1 MIRSMTGYGKST
13 GSYRGNRISVE
24 IRSLNS
30 KYLELN
36 LRLPMSYRDK
46 DMDLRN
52 EITKIAERGKVDVT
66 IIIEPGP
73 ETNTSIF
80 NKELIQIYAKELR
93 SLSKANKLNSE
104 DELGAILRLP
114 NVINIEKN
122 GSSEQEWKAIMKLF
136 ASAVKEFHEFR
147 NREGKSLH
155 KDFELRIKAVRD
167 LLKKTEK
174 AEPKR
179 NEGIRSRMQKNLAE
193 IADVTTID
201 RNRFE
206 QEVIYYLEKIDITEE
221 KVRLKTHLDYFEEV
235 LTGKE
240 SAGKKLGFILQEIG
254 REINTIGSKAN
265 DANIQRYVV
274 EMKDEL
280 EKMKEQSA
288 NII

>member
-1 MIRSMTGYGKST
+1 MTGYGKST
-13 GSYRGNRISVE
+13 GSSGGNRISVE

-36 LRLPMSYRDK
+36 IRTPMSYRDK

-66 IIIEPGP
+66 ITIEPGP

-80 NKELIQIYAKELR
+80 NKELIQLYAKELR
-93 SLSKANKLNSE
+93 SLSKANKLKAE

-122 GSSEQEWKAIMKLF
+122 GSSEQEWKMIMKLF
-136 ASAVKEFHEFR
+136 SSAAKEFNEFR

-155 KDFELRIKAVRD
+155 KDFEFRIKAVRD

-174 AEPKR
+174 AEPMR
-179 NEGIRSRMQKNLAE
+179 NEGIRTRMQKNLSD
-193 IADVTTID
+193 IADITTID

-235 LTGKE
+235 LNGKE

-288 NII
+288 NIV

>member
-1 MIRSMTGYGKST
+1 MIRSMTGYGKSI
-13 GSYRGNRISVE
+13 GSYGGNRISVE

-36 LRLPMSYRDK
+36 VRLPMSYRDK

-52 EITKIAERGKVDVT
+52 EITKVAERGKVDVT
-66 IIIEPGP
+66 ITIEPGP
-73 ETNTSIF
+73 DSSTSIF
-80 NKELIQIYAKELR
+80 NKELIQSYAKELR
-93 SLSKANKLNSE
+93 SLSKANKLSSG
-104 DELGAILRLP
+104 DELGTLLRLP
-114 NVINIEKN
+114 NVINMEKN
-122 GSSEQEWKAIMKLF
+122 GSSEQEWKAVMKLF
-136 ASAVKEFHEFR
+136 VAATKEFNEFR

-155 KDFELRIKAVRD
+155 KDFDLRTKNIRE

-174 AEPKR
+174 AEPLR
-179 NEGIRSRMQKNLAE
+179 NDGIRSRMQKNLAE
-193 IADVTTID
+193 IADITTID

-235 LTGKE
+235 LSGKE

-265 DANIQRYVV
+265 DASIQRYVV

-288 NII
+288 NIV